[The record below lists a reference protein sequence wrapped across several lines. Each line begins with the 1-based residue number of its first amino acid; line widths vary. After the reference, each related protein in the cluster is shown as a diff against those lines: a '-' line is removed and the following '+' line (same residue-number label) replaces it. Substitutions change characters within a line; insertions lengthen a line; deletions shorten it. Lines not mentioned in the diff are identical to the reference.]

1 MLGRVALVTGGTRGI
16 GLAIAEE
23 LAKNGAKVAI
33 MASNAEAVSATVE
46 KLSAQFD
53 TQFYGV
59 SANVADLSAVEAGV
73 KAIESNLGTIEI
85 LINNAGITRDGLL
98 MRMSEENWDAVINV
112 NLKGVFNCT
121 KSVYRSM
128 FKNRFGRIVNIASV
142 VGLTGN
148 SGQANYA
155 AAKAGI
161 IGFTKTIAKE
171 GAAVGILCNAVA
183 PGFIDTQMIETIPEK
198 IKAEILKMIPLG
210 KLGQPA
216 DVAKMVAFLAAD
228 TNKYITGQEISVDGG
243 LTM

>member
-1 MLGRVALVTGGTRGI
+1 MQGRVALVTGGTRGI

-23 LAKNGAKVAI
+23 LAKNGVKVAI
-33 MASNAEAVSATVE
+33 MASNAETVAATVE
-46 KLSAQFD
+46 KLSAQYD

-85 LINNAGITRDGLL
+85 LINNAGITRDALL
-98 MRMSEENWDAVINV
+98 MRMSEDNWDAVIDV

-121 KSVYRSM
+121 KAVYRSM
-128 FKNRFGRIVNIASV
+128 FKNRFGRIVNITSV
-142 VGLTGN
+142 VGLKGN

-171 GAAVGILCNAVA
+171 GAAAGILCNAVA
-183 PGFIDTQMIETIPEK
+183 PGFIDTQMVETIPEK

-210 KLGQPA
+210 NFGQPA
-216 DVAKMVAFLAAD
+216 DIAQVVAFLAAD
-228 TNKYITGQEISVDGG
+228 TNKYITGQVISVDGG
-243 LTM
+243 LTI

>member
-228 TNKYITGQEISVDGG
+228 TNKYITGQVISVDGG